1 MSCLK
6 LRVKKA
12 LPVVGAVTG
21 VVVPMSSFASG
32 NATSTAVTG
41 ALTTIAT
48 DITATLG
55 AVAPI
60 ALGIAGLFL
69 AWKYGMRFFKSL
81 TK

>member
-1 MSCLK
+1 M
-6 LRVKKA
+6 
-12 LPVVGAVTG
+12 
-21 VVVPMSSFASG
+21 FAT
-32 NATSTAVTG
+32 ATSDAVSG

-48 DITATLG
+48 DITGTLG
-55 AVAPI
+55 AVAPV